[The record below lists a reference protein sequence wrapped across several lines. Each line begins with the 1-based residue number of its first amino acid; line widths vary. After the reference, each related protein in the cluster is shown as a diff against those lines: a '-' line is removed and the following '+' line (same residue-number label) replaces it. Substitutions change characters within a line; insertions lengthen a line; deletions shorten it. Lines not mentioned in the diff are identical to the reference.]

1 MGRGDL
7 THGMVTTIT
16 NQDMGDAFVVLVA
29 PRKPQLEAIAKAIEE
44 ARLLEIWLAM
54 KVWRL
59 GFLKLK
65 NNESFKHAILV
76 GSIVTSNI

>member
-1 MGRGDL
+1 MLLRYGDIFESH
-7 THGMVTTIT
+7 TK
-16 NQDMGDAFVVLVA
+16 QDMGDAFVVLVA

-44 ARLLEIWLAM
+44 ARLVETWLAM
-54 KVWRL
+54 KVWRV